1 MEKANLVVMTNG
13 LTEKG
18 NLKQAVAR
26 GFREQGIAN
35 VLGDFEQTPRG
46 DYVLAIAEVDG
57 KIVYLKANLSVSIAD
72 NLFDEPE
79 SSKAKVDAPEIPS
92 IFG

>member
-1 MEKANLVVMTNG
+1 MEKANLATITGG

-26 GFREQGIAN
+26 DFREQGVKN
-35 VLGDFEQTPRG
+35 VLGNFEKTPKG
-46 DYVLAIAEVDG
+46 EYVLAIADVDG
-57 KIVYLKANLSVSIAD
+57 KTVYLKASISVSIAD
-72 NLFDEPE
+72 NLFDAPK
-79 SSKAKVDAPEIPS
+79 SSKAEVDAPEIPS